1 MNFAESLKEIRID
14 KSKTL
19 LDVEKDTGINHANL
33 SRWENGKVLPSIEFC
48 LILAEYYDVSL
59 DELVG
64 REIAT
69 QSHVTNSSTNI
80 FKSNSQSEIQ
90 KLYDEL
96 DEMEQAQVLSF
107 AKTLASYKQSS
118 QITKKANA

>member
-48 LILAEYYDVSL
+48 LKLAEYYDVSL

-64 REIAT
+64 REIAP
-69 QSHVTNSSTNI
+69 NI
-80 FKSNSQSEIQ
+80 FKNNSQSEIQ

-96 DEMEQAQVLSF
+96 DELEQAQVLSF
-107 AKTLASYKQSS
+107 AKSLTSYKQSS

>member
-69 QSHVTNSSTNI
+69 QSHVTNSPTNI
-80 FKSNSQSEIQ
+80 FESNSQSEIQ

-107 AKTLASYKQSS
+107 AQTLAKYKKNSK
-118 QITKKANA
+118 TPKK